1 VAWVGTRWSWVL
13 INEAF
18 AVGFDLRGICVAA
31 SLLYIYISSLYSNKC
46 HENDFCDEFAKKYIE
61 SGKIAP

>member
-1 VAWVGTRWSWVL
+1 VL